1 MTYPVHGCVCV
12 CDIVFLWLCVHA
24 CVCARVWH
32 AVYSFHYIAPLQVST
47 LLDSLEFIIVPIVN
61 PDGYAVSTSIAI
73 GTFLLSSYS
82 RALCVCKPWGND
94 TVVVEL
100 VHT

>member
-1 MTYPVHGCVCV
+1 MHVYVHVCSM
-12 CDIVFLWLCVHA
+12 
-24 CVCARVWH
+24 H

-47 LLDSLEFIIVPIVN
+47 LLDFLEFILVPTVN
-61 PDGYAVSTSIAI
+61 ADGYAVSTSIAV

-100 VHT
+100 LQQYS